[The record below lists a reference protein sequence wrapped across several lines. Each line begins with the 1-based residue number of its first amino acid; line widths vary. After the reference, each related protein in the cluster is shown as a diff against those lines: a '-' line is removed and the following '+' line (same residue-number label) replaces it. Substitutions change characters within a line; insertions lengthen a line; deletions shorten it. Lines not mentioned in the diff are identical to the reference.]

1 MQYKAE
7 FEEEWI
13 IVYAMIQKH
22 PEFFTGADINENKSQ
37 LYQLFV
43 RAYTSVVTRC
53 FGWGI
58 PCTTMIPF
66 ADFINH
72 HNVDSSYEFIS
83 SQFDPL
89 VESDG
94 VNAGYFT
101 VSKKEVNYADLYNK
115 PQAESEFP
123 IQNNRSLNYIK
134 LLNCRSECRNFDITM
149 SKLQSS

>member
-1 MQYKAE
+1 M
-7 FEEEWI
+7 
-13 IVYAMIQKH
+13 
-22 PEFFTGADINENKSQ
+22 
-37 LYQLFV
+37 FV

-83 SQFDPL
+83 SQFDPV

-94 VNAGYFT
+94 INAGYFT
-101 VSKKEVNYADLYNK
+101 VSKKEVNYSDLYNK
-115 PQAESEFP
+115 PQTESEFP
-123 IQNNRSLNYIK
+123 I
-134 LLNCRSECRNFDITM
+134 
-149 SKLQSS
+149 